1 MAELLE
7 NSILARS
14 PSLHAYSPSSCQSH
28 SVTWS
33 LLNLFETQTHTCS
46 HRKLYTRWLRVTEPE
61 LRVMMFILS
70 LTLHT
75 GNEHTVAA
83 LLPTVAAKQL
93 NVVLEQQLQHRVYGM
108 SWHSGVALH
117 L

>member
-1 MAELLE
+1 
-7 NSILARS
+7 
-14 PSLHAYSPSSCQSH
+14 
-28 SVTWS
+28 
-33 LLNLFETQTHTCS
+33 
-46 HRKLYTRWLRVTEPE
+46 
-61 LRVMMFILS
+61 MMFMLS

-83 LLPTVAAKQL
+83 LSPTVAAKQL

>member
-1 MAELLE
+1 
-7 NSILARS
+7 
-14 PSLHAYSPSSCQSH
+14 
-28 SVTWS
+28 
-33 LLNLFETQTHTCS
+33 
-46 HRKLYTRWLRVTEPE
+46 
-61 LRVMMFILS
+61 MMFILS

-75 GNEHTVAA
+75 GNEH
-83 LLPTVAAKQL
+83 TVAAKQL